1 MTKLIE
7 KRDPLHIIKL
17 YNLMIDENGLY
28 HLCRFDSSKDAF
40 IELDGNLDLFALSR
54 LLHQQDHEL
63 YKREFGILMDFIP
76 TQLEED

>member
-7 KRDPLHIIKL
+7 KRDPLEIIKL
-17 YNLMIDENGLY
+17 YNLLVDKDGNY

-63 YKREFGILMDFIP
+63 YKSLKKP
-76 TQLEED
+76 NK